1 MIVTIISTQAMISV
15 KGGCFMENNNTEQQM
30 KKRVDILD
38 VFYDLKRR
46 IKITRKSR
54 IIASKRLRKKHE
66 YFEKITTFYSVL
78 VLLLSVAFIR
88 NDEAIQILLV
98 LSISLTFFT
107 MFLNNKNYK
116 ERAGSFET
124 NYQHLDMLL
133 NKIERLETNLESI
146 DTETVKGLH
155 RDYEK
160 LLIEKENHHDIDY
173 MTSSEE
179 LKSTNKHEITNFHRK
194 NKAINMLLGIYPLI
208 LIILIF
214 IFRWIID
221 LYTKLNS

>member
-1 MIVTIISTQAMISV
+1 
-15 KGGCFMENNNTEQQM
+15 MENNGQINVSINNSNEQQN
-30 KKRVDILD
+30 KEVDIIT

-46 IKITRKSR
+46 IKLTRKAR
-54 IIASKRLRKKHE
+54 IRASKRLRNKHE

-78 VLLLSVAFIR
+78 VLIFSVAFISS
-88 NDEAIQILLV
+88 DEATQILLV

-124 NYQHLDMLL
+124 NYQHLDILL
-133 NKIERLETNLESI
+133 NKIERLETNLECI
-146 DTETVKGLH
+146 DLEVVKGLH

-173 MTSSEE
+173 MTSSDE
-179 LKSTNKHEITNFHRK
+179 LESKHKYEIKSYTLKT
-194 NKAINMLLGIYPLI
+194 KAINVILAIYPLI

-214 IFRWIID
+214 VFEWIINIYAGKAD
-221 LYTKLNS
+221 Q

>member
-1 MIVTIISTQAMISV
+1 MGINNQFNVNL
-15 KGGCFMENNNTEQQM
+15 GCNGKHKT
-30 KKRVDILD
+30 KRVDILD

-54 IIASKRLRKKHE
+54 IIASKRLRTKHE

-78 VLLLSVAFIR
+78 VLLFSVAFID
-88 NDEAIQILLV
+88 NVDAVQILLV

-116 ERAGSFET
+116 ERAGNFET
-124 NYQHLDMLL
+124 NYQHLDILL
-133 NKIERLETNLESI
+133 NKIERLETNLDSI
-146 DTETVKGLH
+146 DMETVKGLH

-179 LKSTNKHEITNFHRK
+179 LKSSNKQEIVSYHRK
-194 NKAINMLLGIYPLI
+194 TKTIHFLLAIYPLI

-214 IFRWIID
+214 TFRWIVE
-221 LYTKLNS
+221 LYKTWF